1 VSTNKIIALNIYD
14 LNCIDFKIWQQVTI
28 PLCSCQKIQTTRR
41 TREGRK
47 GHWRRKH
54 KLWTRQR

>member
-1 VSTNKIIALNIYD
+1 LNIYD